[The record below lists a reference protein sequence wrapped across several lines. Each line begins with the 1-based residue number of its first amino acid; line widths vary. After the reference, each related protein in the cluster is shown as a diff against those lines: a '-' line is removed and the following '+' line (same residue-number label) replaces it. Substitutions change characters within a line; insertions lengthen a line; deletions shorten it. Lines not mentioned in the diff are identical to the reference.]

1 MSKILNI
8 TIEFL
13 VGGTP
18 VKVTTDKDAVLLSA
32 QAIEGG
38 YAHIAVS
45 LFFSCMPGNEKETK
59 IYRIFGLG
67 ADLPSDVTLKFAA
80 SVVRRCPGQPDQM
93 YFLYEQ
99 IATTTEKNRP
109 GRIEI
114 GPEPISEILKEG
126 YPSPQDMA
134 DLLEDKSAGLP
145 WGTHKSMRSVEN
157 FVPEIV
163 KETDPPPTYLDWI
176 KQMQNHPSGLY
187 EAETNIISSEKLG
200 ISVSKLQWIREI
212 ARRFGANEQLYR
224 HAEFRKEG
232 YKSTE
237 NCLPYVLPSKK
248 HGDQFVEHVGKE
260 NLEAVRK
267 LFY

>member
-99 IATTTEKNRP
+99 IATSTEKT
-109 GRIEI
+109 
-114 GPEPISEILKEG
+114 GPEPISESLKEG

-134 DLLEDKSAGLP
+134 DLLEDKSTGLP

-157 FVPEIV
+157 FVPEIP
-163 KETDPPPTYLDWI
+163 KETDPLPTYLDWI
-176 KQMQNHPSGLY
+176 KQAQNHPSRLY
-187 EAETNIISSEKLG
+187 ESEANVISSEKLG
-200 ISVSKLQWIREI
+200 ISVSKLQWIRDI
-212 ARRFGANEQLYR
+212 ARRLNATSYEMSTSDAFTLPAAFPYRFLNIANAAR
-224 HAEFRKEG
+224 
-232 YKSTE
+232 
-237 NCLPYVLPSKK
+237 
-248 HGDQFVEHVGKE
+248 FVEHVGKE